1 MPTLYGEGDRALR
14 RLQEE
19 ILRRTPDQSLFAWG
33 GAWKPPL
40 DVDEQLNDVASV
52 PRDKAYRLMA
62 YSPSSE
68 SSITASLK
76 EFLVAHTTRAIPHDE
91 VGHRLQLPSL
101 SPTEYTFTPYGI
113 RTQLPVL
120 PLFAV
125 LHPDATDVPH
135 DHPMSHWYLAIL
147 GCEHGDHPGHL
158 LGRVC
163 RILPS
168 KSGVDLLYAGWITLV
183 LERDLPGPYRGPDML
198 ASSPATIEDCHSQI
212 ELRTVYISH
221 PSRPARRSETYL
233 DRFRSHSS
241 IFLTLSRETRG
252 ALRAQQYNI
261 SLQRPDQA
269 HPTTHR
275 LTLSRHDHTISIQ
288 YDHTLKL
295 GGEGFT
301 MRARVESPSEVT
313 WCNFTLWSIS
323 LGDKQVTVRAG
334 EELAINL
341 DLTLLGPSWCAI
353 RVGTDR
359 HSDATPTVESR
370 QGEAPGPVGPQG
382 NGLVKIG
389 HGFGHDRGHN
399 NAGLGIFSV
408 MSDSVFDVRY
418 LGFGLDLAEYGLLF
432 TGMFIGRV

>member
-1 MPTLYGEGDRALR
+1 MPTLYGEGHRALR

-19 ILRRTPDQSLFAWG
+19 VLRRTPDQSIFAWG
-33 GAWKPPL
+33 STWKPSSDFHEEP
-40 DVDEQLNDVASV
+40 DDASSV
-52 PRDKAYRLMA
+52 PRDKAYQLIA
-62 YSPSSE
+62 NFLSNDSL
-68 SSITASLK
+68 ITTSLK
-76 EFLVAHTTRAIPHDE
+76 RFQVAHTIGAVPYDE
-91 VGHRLQLPSL
+91 VRLRLQLYGFL
-101 SPTEYTFTPYGI
+101 PTEWTFTSYGI

-120 PLFAV
+120 RLSAI
-125 LHPDATDVPH
+125 LHPDETEVPD

-163 RILPS
+163 HILPS
-168 KSGVDLLYAGWITLV
+168 KSGVDLLYAGWITLA

-341 DLTLLGPSWCAI
+341 DLTLLGPSWYAI

-370 QGEAPGPVGPQG
+370 QGEAPGPVGPHG
-382 NGLVKIG
+382 NGVDLTS
-389 HGFGHDRGHN
+389 
-399 NAGLGIFSV
+399 LGIFSV
-408 MSDSVFDVRY
+408 MSDSVLDVRF
-418 LGFGLDLAEYGLLF
+418 LGFGLDLAEDGLLF